1 MRVPKRS
8 QVITL
13 AIPASFTIDAPHLR
27 EKTSKLG
34 QLARSAAIFRVSQIV
49 LYDDFIR
56 TAPGEV
62 DFAIKILSYMNTPQY
77 LRKRLYKLSPDLKFV
92 GILPPMRTPNHP
104 LESQSRLLKPGDF
117 REGVVIETNREF
129 CRVDIGVEKPAQLR
143 SYLKPN
149 TRLTVRI
156 TTVYPD
162 LEVVTID
169 NGSIGTYWG
178 FEARKLGHGLS
189 KELRKTE
196 YDLTIATSRFGSAIN
211 AVSENLR
218 SKWQGATKA
227 LLAFGPSSM
236 GLQQIMS
243 REGVDLEKEFT
254 FVINA
259 VKDQGTDTI
268 RTEEAVTISLSALAS
283 VVGS

>member
-1 MRVPKRS
+1 MRVPKRP
-8 QVITL
+8 QLVTL
-13 AIPASFTIDAPHLR
+13 AIPASFTIDAQHLR

-34 QLARSAAIFRVSQIV
+34 QLARSAAIFRINRIV

-62 DFAIKILSYMNTPQY
+62 DFAINILRYMNTPQY

-104 LESQSRLLKPGDF
+104 LESQSRLLKAGDF
-117 REGVVIETNREF
+117 REGVVIETSREF

-156 TTVYPD
+156 TTVHPD
-162 LEVVTID
+162 LEVVAID
-169 NGSIGTYWG
+169 GSIGTYWG
-178 FEARKLGHGLS
+178 FEALKLGHGLS

-227 LLAFGPSSM
+227 LLAFGPSTM

-254 FVINA
+254 FVINT
-259 VKDQGTDTI
+259 VKDQGTDTV
-268 RTEEAVTISLSALAS
+268 RTEEAVTISLSVLAS
-283 VVGS
+283 VVES